1 MLFSPLI
8 TALMLTLSVIPCPAM
23 AKSVK
28 IPTDYRGIW
37 CTTTDVAYKRCRK
50 ADSDAIEINA
60 HHFFPNMDEKCVP
73 LAIVPKGDSFL
84 VQADCEWIRAPRRI
98 VERECY
104 RWLLTNGGRQL
115 LVATCQTPLREII
128 AAEAYKDKPALPEAY
143 RGEWCAARSDSE
155 VSYWIKDP
163 GYPDH
168 DKVCHG
174 DPDARWS
181 FSRNSFGGHE
191 TGCRYISVKK
201 ASRGVQIVGR
211 CQSGTDPR
219 SYLEHLNLS
228 LSGDRLT
235 ITVTKSTQ

>member
-1 MLFSPLI
+1 VLFSPLI

-98 VERECY
+98 VE
-104 RWLLTNGGRQL
+104 TVG
-115 LVATCQTPLREII
+115 
-128 AAEAYKDKPALPEAY
+128 
-143 RGEWCAARSDSE
+143 
-155 VSYWIKDP
+155 
-163 GYPDH
+163 
-168 DKVCHG
+168 
-174 DPDARWS
+174 WS
-181 FSRNSFGGHE
+181 FFP
-191 TGCRYISVKK
+191 
-201 ASRGVQIVGR
+201 VQCAVCGAAV
-211 CQSGTDPR
+211 R
-219 SYLEHLNLS
+219 SLVLLS
-228 LSGDRLT
+228 
-235 ITVTKSTQ
+235 Q